1 MKRIDFEAHFHTK
14 EYLDAMYRNKGYP
27 RFTKEEDAKY
37 PRLWYNEEVGQ
48 PYVDSLSKNL
58 MDLGEERLARMDR
71 CGVDIQMLS
80 LAAPG
85 LEQLDPSIAAGLAR
99 KSNDALFEVIKRYPG
114 RFIGYAALAPKDPV
128 AAADELERCVGEL
141 GFKAWNTHSNFGDSY
156 VDDKRYWPIM
166 ERCEKLNVPIYV
178 HPTVPSI
185 PQVRG
190 YGFALAGAPFGFGL
204 EAALCA
210 MRLIYSGVFDAF
222 PGLKIILGHLGEGLP
237 FILKRIDWAYV
248 RPFDPKAR
256 PNLSRMPSEYV
267 RTNFFVTTSGNYFE
281 PAFRCTVEALGLD
294 RILLGTDYPYEDP
307 EECIEFIEGLPLS
320 PEEKE
325 KIYSANAAQLGLT
338 A

>member
-27 RFTKEEDAKY
+27 RFAKDENAKY
-37 PRLWYNEEVGQ
+37 PRLWYNEGVGQ
-48 PYVDSLSKNL
+48 PYVDSLSKSL

-99 KSNDALFEVIKRYPG
+99 KSNDALFIKRYPG
-114 RFIGYAALAPKDPV
+114 RFIGYAALAPKEPV
-128 AAADELERCVGEL
+128 AAADELERCVKEL

-156 VDDKRYWPIM
+156 VDDRHYWPIM

-190 YGFALAGAPFGFGL
+190 YGFALTRLQLAELLLDHYPDEKAVALEHLDFAIKDLREMKMQPALERAFKQKEAL
-204 EAALCA
+204 EA
-210 MRLIYSGVFDAF
+210 
-222 PGLKIILGHLGEGLP
+222 
-237 FILKRIDWAYV
+237 
-248 RPFDPKAR
+248 
-256 PNLSRMPSEYV
+256 
-267 RTNFFVTTSGNYFE
+267 
-281 PAFRCTVEALGLD
+281 
-294 RILLGTDYPYEDP
+294 
-307 EECIEFIEGLPLS
+307 
-320 PEEKE
+320 
-325 KIYSANAAQLGLT
+325 
-338 A
+338 